1 VLRDPPEGFLQ
12 DCGARSRSAHESRL
26 SHRAAPRRSAGRGGV
41 PPPGRDPSP
50 GGAGP
55 LLSHA
60 GVPPRRR
67 RCRSRNAAEGVA
79 WSADLWRAGVVADVA
94 LPGGDERLPGCA
106 AAAFP
111 SHPASR
117 IHRAGRSRRHVL
129 ADVRE
134 PIWLEPCP
142 TAGLHD
148 FSSDPAARYELR
160 ESLSLAFAAAL
171 QDLAPRQRA
180 ALLLRD
186 VLGWSTAETAKAL
199 RTTVQA
205 VNSALQRARQAV
217 KTRRLDGGR
226 VLRELP
232 RTHHELID
240 RFLQAWEAGDAGALA
255 RLLTEDATMT
265 MPPSP
270 SWYAGRQAVAGF
282 FAQRVF
288 QGPLAGRLYPVPA
301 EANFLP
307 ALAIY
312 RDDETAGRREAFA
325 IIVLVLRGEQV
336 AWMAGFADASLFC
349 PFGLPLVMPRT
360 GGPPGRAQASAP
372 TPQDSPPPTRG

>member
-1 VLRDPPEGFLQ
+1 MKAVSPTVQRRD
-12 DCGARSRSAHESRL
+12 
-26 SHRAAPRRSAGRGGV
+26 V
-41 PPPGRDPSP
+41 PLD
-50 GGAGP
+50 
-55 LLSHA
+55 
-60 GVPPRRR
+60 
-67 RCRSRNAAEGVA
+67 AE
-79 WSADLWRAGVVADVA
+79 
-94 LPGGDERLPGCA
+94 
-106 AAAFP
+106 AF
-111 SHPASR
+111 HHLAE
-117 IHRAGRSRRHVL
+117 IHRPAVQAHCYRMLGSLHDAEDAVQETLLRAWRGRRTFGGRASLRTWLYRVATNVCLDALRQRSRRILPLAFTGPADPGDDVL